1 MDLGR
6 WLRLRLRLR
15 LQLWWLR
22 RRLRDRNR
30 IPINEW
36 TSIWRWRNSQGE
48 FRRAFPSGRVV
59 AIVARDGGSEK
70 RDGGGRH
77 SEIVLPLTRQK
88 QLVGVSGG
96 SQIGGI
102 VGGHFGRLNGG
113 GYKIES
119 ERECGG

>member
-6 WLRLRLRLR
+6 WLRLQLWWLRLRLR
-15 LQLWWLR
+15 LR
-22 RRLRDRNR
+22 RRLGDRNG
-30 IPINEW
+30 ISINER

-48 FRRAFPSGRVV
+48 FRRTPPTGRVV
-59 AIVARDGGSEK
+59 AIVAGDGGTEK

>member
-6 WLRLRLRLR
+6 WLRLHLWLRLR
-15 LQLWWLR
+15 LR
-22 RRLRDRNR
+22 RRLRRRLGDRNG
-30 IPINEW
+30 ISINEW
-36 TSIWRWRNSQGE
+36 ASIWRRRNSQGE
-48 FRRAFPSGRVV
+48 FRRTPTTVRVV

-102 VGGHFGRLNGG
+102 VGGHFGRL
-113 GYKIES
+113 KMEVVIK
-119 ERECGG
+119 

>member
-6 WLRLRLRLR
+6 WLRLHLWLR
-15 LQLWWLR
+15 LR
-22 RRLRDRNR
+22 RRLGDRNG
-30 IPINEW
+30 ISINEW
-36 TSIWRWRNSQGE
+36 TSILRRRNSQGE
-48 FRRAFPSGRVV
+48 FRRTPTTGRVV
-59 AIVARDGGSEK
+59 AIVAGDGGSEK

-102 VGGHFGRLNGG
+102 VGGHFGRL
-113 GYKIES
+113 KW
-119 ERECGG
+119 RRL